1 MHKLIMNNPVIIEYE
16 YEYELNMNITLLI
29 S

>member
-16 YEYELNMNITLLI
+16 YELNMNMNIILLI